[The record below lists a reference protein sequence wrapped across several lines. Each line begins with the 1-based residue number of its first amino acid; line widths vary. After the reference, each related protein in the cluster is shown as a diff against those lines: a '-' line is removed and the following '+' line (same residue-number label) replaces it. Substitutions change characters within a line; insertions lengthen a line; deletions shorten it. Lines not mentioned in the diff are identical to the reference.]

1 MACTP
6 LYGSDRT
13 VMGYVCGPRGQRTR
27 VKCQFCGTVGA
38 GQLCDGILGGVQGEL
53 LADSPDVKVK
63 TCDAPVCRSCAV
75 SIPALDRD
83 YCPRCMKAEP
93 LECAVGPSPEHP
105 CRGPTVDKDRAC
117 LAHSLL
123 FTRWLQAHGGA
134 EVYAD
139 KALSRD
145 EKRQRFRF
153 WLAAFPSSSAR
164 GVFLVAGWRVS

>member
-1 MACTP
+1 MRTSYVI
-6 LYGSDRT
+6 YGSDRRPL
-13 VMGYVCGPRGQRTR
+13 GRVCGVHSRAP
-27 VKCQFCGTVGA
+27 KKPCAFCGNRSDK
-38 GQLCDGILGGVQGEL
+38 LCDGILSAVQAEL
-53 LADSPDVKVK
+53 LPDSPDPKVK
-63 TCDAPVCRSCAV
+63 TCDAAICSSCAV

-83 YCPRCMKAEP
+83 YCPRCINAQP
-93 LECAVGPSPEHP
+93 HECAVGPSPEHP

-123 FTRWLQAHGGA
+123 FTRWMQAHGGA

-153 WLAAFPSSSAR
+153 WLAKFPSNSAR
-164 GVFLVAGWRVS
+164 GVFAVAGWRVG